1 MATSCFHQIFI
12 EMYQE
17 ETKPTYMGPVVTS
30 QELSWTFYN
39 DNKQKHQLVLW
50 LTSLCFLDMQVS
62 LAPFH
67 VRCKSADTL
76 NHFFKFSPCWRL
88 WNLTKRRDDIV
99 VATITKEVTTITK
112 EVATIR
118 KEVATITNGATLLSF
133 DQPDQM
139 GSVSDLWFLFHRLAY
154 FGLYYNCV
162 KKNWTNSFL
171 MDLFRL

>member
-88 WNLTKRRDDIV
+88 WALTKRQDDVV
-99 VATITKEVTTITK
+99 VATNTKEVSSITSEVATITK
-112 EVATIR
+112 EVATITNEIAMIT
-118 KEVATITNGATLLSF
+118 KEVATITKLFSANFVFFFKPKLL
-133 DQPDQM
+133 
-139 GSVSDLWFLFHRLAY
+139 WA
-154 FGLYYNCV
+154 
-162 KKNWTNSFL
+162 
-171 MDLFRL
+171 